1 MRVIY
6 MFPVLIRTIIL
17 FVSISL
23 AVRLMGRRTVG
34 ELQTSELVT
43 TLLLSDLAAVPMQEI
58 GVPLLAGMIPIAVLV
73 VMEITLSCLTVRF
86 GRLNRALNGRPM
98 VVVSDGRPDRAVL
111 RRLRMT
117 NEDLFESLRKKDVFD
132 IEDVRYAIVET
143 DGQLSVLLRSET
155 RPPSAKDAGCSVPP
169 ESVRVMVISDGE
181 ICPDSL
187 RLIGWDRDRLTA
199 ALDARGIGR
208 EDVFIMTA
216 RPDGQESVITK
227 EETE

>member
-1 MRVIY
+1 MY
-6 MFPVLIRTIIL
+6 AVLIRTFIL
-17 FVSISL
+17 FVAISL

-58 GVPLLAGMIPIAVLV
+58 GVPLLSGILPIAVLAV
-73 VMEITLSCLTVRF
+73 TEITVSWLTVRF
-86 GRLNRALNGRPM
+86 GWFNRTVNGRPM
-98 VVVSDGRPDRAVL
+98 VVVSDGRPDRQVL

-143 DGQLSVLLRSET
+143 DGQLSVLLRAET
-155 RPPSAKDAGCSVPP
+155 QPPSAKDAGTAVPP
-169 ESVRVMVISDGE
+169 ESVRVLAVSDGE

-187 RLIGWDRDRLTA
+187 RLIGWNRERLDRELTSRGLRL
-199 ALDARGIGR
+199 
-208 EDVFIMTA
+208 ENVFLMTA
-216 RPDGQESVITK
+216 RSDGHVSVMLK
-227 EETE
+227 EDNQ

>member
-1 MRVIY
+1 VY
-6 MFPVLIRTIIL
+6 AVLIRTTIL
-17 FVSISL
+17 FISISL

-58 GVPLLAGMIPIAVLV
+58 GVPLLAGILPIAVLV
-73 VMEITLSCLTVRF
+73 IMEITISWLTVRF
-86 GRLNRALNGRPM
+86 GWFNRTVNGRPM
-98 VVVSDGRPDRAVL
+98 VVVSDGKPDRQVL

-143 DGQLSVLLRSET
+143 DGQLSVLLNSAAQ
-155 RPPSAKDAGCSVPP
+155 PPAARDSGLSVPP
-169 ESVRVMVISDGE
+169 ESVRVLAVSDGE

-187 RLIGWDRDRLTA
+187 RLIGWDRQKLLRELER
-199 ALDARGIGR
+199 RGLR
-208 EDVFIMTA
+208 QEEVFIATA
-216 RPDGQESVITK
+216 RPDGHMSVMLR
-227 EETE
+227 EEGK

>member
-1 MRVIY
+1 
-6 MFPVLIRTIIL
+6 MFSVLIRTIIL
-17 FVSISL
+17 FVAISL

-58 GVPLLAGMIPIAVLV
+58 GAPLLAGLIPIGVLV
-73 VMEITLSCLTVRF
+73 VLEITLSCLTVRF

-98 VVVSDGRPDRAVL
+98 VVVSDGRPDREVL
-111 RRLRMT
+111 RKLRMT

-143 DGQLSVLLRSET
+143 DGQLSVLLRSQAQ
-155 RPPSAKDAGCSVPP
+155 PPSARDTGVAVPP
-169 ESVRVMVISDGE
+169 ESVRVLAVSDGE

-187 RLIGWDRDRLTA
+187 RLIGWDRRRLERT
-199 ALDARGIGR
+199 LARHGLKR
-208 EDVFIMTA
+208 EQVFIMTA
-216 RPDGQESVITK
+216 RADGGETVITR
-227 EETE
+227 EESL

>member
-1 MRVIY
+1 MY
-6 MFPVLIRTIIL
+6 MYAVLIRTIIL

-58 GVPLLAGMIPIAVLV
+58 GIPLLGGILPIAVLV

-86 GRLNRALNGRPM
+86 GRFNRAVNGRPM
-98 VVVSDGRPDRAVL
+98 VVVCDGVPDRQVL
-111 RRLRMT
+111 RKLRMT

-143 DGQLSVLLRSET
+143 DGQLSVLHRSCSQ
-155 RPPSAKDAGCSVPP
+155 PPTAQDAGISVPP
-169 ESVRVMVISDGE
+169 ESVRVLAVSDGE

-187 RLIGWDRDRLTA
+187 RLIGWNRQKLTS
-199 ALDARGIGR
+199 ALERRGLR
-208 EDVFIMTA
+208 VEDVFIMTA
-216 RPDGQESVITK
+216 RADGQEKIILR
-227 EETE
+227 EESR

>member
-1 MRVIY
+1 MY
-6 MFPVLIRTIIL
+6 AVLIRTIIL

-58 GVPLLAGMIPIAVLV
+58 GIPLLSGILPITVLV
-73 VMEITLSCLTVRF
+73 VLEITTSCLTVRF
-86 GRLNRALNGRPM
+86 GVINRFLNGRPM
-98 VVVSDGRPDRAVL
+98 VVVSDGKPDRQVL

-143 DGQLSVLLRSET
+143 DGQLSVLLRSSAQ
-155 RPPSAKDAGCSVPP
+155 PPAAQDAGISVPP
-169 ESVRVMVISDGE
+169 ESIRVLVVSDGE

-187 RLIGWDRDRLTA
+187 RLIGWNRQK
-199 ALDARGIGR
+199 LDSTLERRGLR
-208 EDVFIMTA
+208 TEDVFMMTA
-216 RPDGQESVITK
+216 RADGQETVILRRDCQ
-227 EETE
+227 